1 MDNKKT
7 DEYYVKKAIEN
18 INSIIAYV
26 GKLSFDDFV
35 KNYIL
40 IDAVMFRLV
49 QMAENI
55 IRISKEYRDKYKM
68 IKWVQIIGFRNG
80 IVHDYGKTDYSIV
93 YEIVSKDI
101 YELKENLESIVLQG
115 IC

>member
-1 MDNKKT
+1 
-7 DEYYVKKAIEN
+7 
-18 INSIIAYV
+18 
-26 GKLSFDDFV
+26 
-35 KNYIL
+35 
-40 IDAVMFRLV
+40 
-49 QMAENI
+49 
-55 IRISKEYRDKYKM
+55 M
-68 IKWVQIIGFRNG
+68 IKWGQIIGFRNG